1 MLIRIISVCVSSST
15 CWITFPL
22 VHLRHRRSYR
32 LTGNDARSLAVGV
45 QENVEDVLR

>member
-15 CWITFPL
+15 CWITFTL
-22 VHLRHRRSYR
+22 VYLRHRRPCR
-32 LTGNDARSLAVGV
+32 LTGNDARSLAVKV